1 MNIFYLD
8 PDIQK
13 CVELHCDKHVVK
25 MPLET
30 TQMLCTVHYRY
41 GGDAPYKPVHAKH
54 PCTLWAGNFYLNY
67 RWLWDFG
74 IALCQEYTHRYNKVH
89 ACEAVL
95 NKIKYPPK
103 DIPDSQDHS
112 LYTHNELSAPPQC
125 MPNEYKDPQDTVNAY
140 RQYYQ
145 HTKADFC
152 RWTKRPTPYF
162 MKNFVQLETA

>member
-67 RWLWDFG
+67 RWLWDFEISVEG
-74 IALCQEYTHRYNKVH
+74 GLWGDDHG
-89 ACEAVL
+89 
-95 NKIKYPPK
+95 PP
-103 DIPDSQDHS
+103 
-112 LYTHNELSAPPQC
+112 SAGAIVC
-125 MPNEYKDPQDTVNAY
+125 VRNTS
-140 RQYYQ
+140 
-145 HTKADFC
+145 
-152 RWTKRPTPYF
+152 
-162 MKNFVQLETA
+162 